1 MALPTTVSTVSS
13 SALYSTI
20 ALKIYFLFEYRDYK
34 PLLTRRIFIYVL
46 MLLISVVN
54 LFPLFLRNNVDYTA
68 HLACFIC
75 GGLMGLFFHFQREE
89 TVEKEELTRLK
100 KALKFGSLV
109 VMVVLM
115 IIFLAVMFGREDE
128 NNNFLALNNNIAS
141 KCANGE
147 R

>member
-1 MALPTTVSTVSS
+1 
-13 SALYSTI
+13 
-20 ALKIYFLFEYRDYK
+20 
-34 PLLTRRIFIYVL
+34 
-46 MLLISVVN
+46 
-54 LFPLFLRNNVDYTA
+54 
-68 HLACFIC
+68 
-75 GGLMGLFFHFQREE
+75 MGLFFHFQREE